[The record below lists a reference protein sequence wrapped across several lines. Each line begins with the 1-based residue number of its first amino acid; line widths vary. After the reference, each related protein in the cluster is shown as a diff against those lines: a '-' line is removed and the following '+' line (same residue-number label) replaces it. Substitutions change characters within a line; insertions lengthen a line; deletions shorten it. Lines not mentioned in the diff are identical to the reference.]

1 MRGKIV
7 RINEE
12 RFKKRMDAINSI
24 AVTAEGG
31 MMRLALSD
39 ADKTARDLLKS
50 WMEEAGMLLLVDDLG
65 TMHGYLPGFDK
76 EALPIGIGSH
86 MDTQPNGGKYD
97 GVYGVLAGLEAVCTL
112 VDNGIVTNSP
122 LAVINWTNEEGARFV
137 PPMLAS
143 GTVVG
148 NFDVGWVYDRKDKD
162 GIKYVDELKRIGYM
176 GSKTNRFERA
186 KAYIEPH
193 IEQGPVLNSQGYNLG
208 IVTGALG
215 ITGLDVTIKGQ
226 ANHAGTTPMSNRK
239 DALMTAAQAMLEIRK
254 STIEYGD
261 PAVIT
266 MGIISASP
274 ASKNIIPGEVYF
286 SIDMRHDNDDDLTTL
301 EQNAIEIIKSV
312 CAENGMDS
320 SIERYWRADPVHF
333 DEGMVNAIETVVNR
347 LNVNAKKVISGA
359 GHDAVF
365 ISNMVPTG
373 MLFVPSV
380 NGMSHCPQEE
390 TRWEDLV
397 SGVEALTDIILEIDK

>member
-1 MRGKIV
+1 M